1 MVAEWVPPYLG
12 PTLKFADEQ
21 QDTDDGGVLA
31 YYIVHLSDK
40 AKDDIRQIIREELSK
55 SR

>member
-21 QDTDDGGVLA
+21 QDTEEGVLA